1 MHKTNTTISY
11 IISFLVPKSTLMIIG
26 FESSHRRDFNGP
38 SIALIDQTSKNG
50 SNSNFISEK
59 VGRSILTKPRQLE
72 TRYHIKCHYRKKPC
86 GISLSKYL

>member
-11 IISFLVPKSTLMIIG
+11 IISLLVPKSTFMIIG
-26 FESSHRRDFNGP
+26 FESSHRRGFNGP
-38 SIALIDQTSKNG
+38 SIALIDQTSKNR

-72 TRYHIKCHYRKKPC
+72 TRYHIKCHYRKKPS
-86 GISLSKYL
+86 GIYLSKYL

>member
-11 IISFLVPKSTLMIIG
+11 IISFLVPKSIFMIIG
-26 FESSHRRDFNGP
+26 FESSHRRDLNGA
-38 SIALIDQTSKNG
+38 SVALVDQTSKNG

-59 VGRSILTKPRQLE
+59 VGWSILTKPRQLE
-72 TRYHIKCHYRKKPC
+72 TGYHIKCHYRKKPC

>member
-1 MHKTNTTISY
+1 MHKINTSISY
-11 IISFLVPKSTLMIIG
+11 IVSFSVPKSTFMIIG

-38 SIALIDQTSKNG
+38 SIALVDQTSKNG

-59 VGRSILTKPRQLE
+59 VGRSNLTKLRQLE
-72 TRYHIKCHYRKKPC
+72 IRYHIKCHYSKKPC